1 MKIKNKDTKDLII
14 MVIAMV
20 VMYICITVSQI
31 VIVAKTFE
39 DQQEAIQQE
48 LNNIKHTESIRY

>member
-1 MKIKNKDTKDLII
+1 MKIKNKDTRDLII

-31 VIVAKTFE
+31 VIVWNSLEKSNNKIET
-39 DQQEAIQQE
+39 E
-48 LNNIKHTESIRY
+48 LNNIKHIESIRY